1 MIPVRLIPAI
11 FGLVLSCL
19 MSLLI
24 SGVSTLRSAGPID
37 GFFGIWMGAW
47 LPSWIIAFPVVL
59 VVAPLARRIVSNLA
73 KPTTKPAGGEK
84 R

>member
-1 MIPVRLIPAI
+1 MIPVRLIPVI

-24 SGVSTLRSAGPID
+24 SGVSTLRSTGLID
-37 GFFGIWMGAW
+37 GFFGIWMGAL

-73 KPTTKPAGGEK
+73 KPTARPAEGEK

>member
-1 MIPVRLIPAI
+1 MIPVRLIPVI
-11 FGLVLSCL
+11 FGFVLSCL

-24 SGVSTLRSAGPID
+24 SGVSTLRSAGLID
-37 GFFGIWMGAW
+37 GFFRIWMGAW

-73 KPTTKPAGGEK
+73 KPAPKLAEGEK